1 MHVLYYDEN
10 FMYAGEGKINSDV
23 LPPNSTNIKWDP
35 SILNPRFDK
44 KKNAWIE
51 AATDE
56 YKESIKPIEPEPS
69 ELELLEKQFA
79 DLFYVV
85 ATGGE

>member
-23 LPPNSTNIKWDP
+23 LPPNGTNVKWHP

-44 KKNAWIE
+44 KKNIWVE
-51 AATDE
+51 AATEE
-56 YKESIKPIEPEPS
+56 YKENIKPIEPAPS
-69 ELELLEKQFA
+69 KFELLEKQFA